1 MASQHRLTGDGA
13 RVALATQLNPE
24 YQPFHDRAGHKYW
37 YPPCRG
43 RRPSSTRRH
52 RRLQDDL
59 GVDEAAAEAILR
71 LRSQVIELQSHIR
84 RLEAELTAQYTSQHM
99 RLARYR
105 EVYYEATW
113 IDLEYMDDEE

>member
-1 MASQHRLTGDGA
+1 MIPE
-13 RVALATQLNPE
+13 NPSSK
-24 YQPFHDRAGHKYW
+24 RYW
-37 YPPCRG
+37 YG
-43 RRPSSTRRH
+43 PSEGYESRSQ

-59 GVDEAAAEAILR
+59 GVDEGAAEAILH

-84 RLEAELTAQYTSQHM
+84 RLEAELNAHSVSQHM

-113 IDLEYMDDEE
+113 IELESQEG

>member
-1 MASQHRLTGDGA
+1 MIPE
-13 RVALATQLNPE
+13 NPS
-24 YQPFHDRAGHKYW
+24 PKRYW
-37 YPPCRG
+37 YDPYEGYEAR
-43 RRPSSTRRH
+43 SQQ
-52 RRLQDDL
+52 RLQEDL

-84 RLEAELTAQYTSQHM
+84 QLEAELTDQNASQQL

-113 IDLEYMDDEE
+113 IELEFQE